1 MTTQL
6 YAFALLSIVILAL
19 LPKSHSPLIARS
31 VIAALSGTYC
41 AWTVFFICTN
51 ETLAVL
57 VPVVALLMPSV
68 VKNGIF
74 NFLQWPLVISFALVA
89 GLALTIRLTLLQV
102 PRSFVW
108 TVTVATALNCAFIS
122 SVIIFASLVAEETI
136 SLAAAR
142 LNPVC
147 FQRNSFVQSLLHS
160 GNSGHAHAIVRLQS
174 GEQFYWSYSTQ
185 SFFMGHPALDR
196 NFMCQNGIALQ

>member
-6 YAFALLSIVILAL
+6 YAFALISIVTLAL
-19 LPKSHSPLIARS
+19 LPKSPSPLFARS

-41 AWTVFFICTN
+41 AWTVFFICSN

-57 VPVVALLMPSV
+57 VPVVVLLMPSV
-68 VKNGIF
+68 GKNGILT
-74 NFLQWPLVISFALVA
+74 FLQWPLVISFAVVA
-89 GLALTIRLTLLQV
+89 GLALTIRLTLLRV

-108 TVTVATALNCAFIS
+108 TVTVATAINCAFIS
-122 SVIIFASLVAEETI
+122 SVIVVASLVAEETI
-136 SLAAAR
+136 SLAAGR

-147 FQRNSFVQSLLHS
+147 FQRSSFVQSLLHS
-160 GNSGHAHAIVRLQS
+160 GNSGHAHAIVRLQG
-174 GEQFYWSYSTQ
+174 GEQYYWSYATQ
-185 SFFMGHPALDR
+185 SFFMGHPTLDQ